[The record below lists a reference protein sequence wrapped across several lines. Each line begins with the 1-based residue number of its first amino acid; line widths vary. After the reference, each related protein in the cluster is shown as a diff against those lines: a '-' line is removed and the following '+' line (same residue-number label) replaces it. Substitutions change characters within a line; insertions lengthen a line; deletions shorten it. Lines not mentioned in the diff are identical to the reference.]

1 MSELTPSPAPGDQ
14 AAAASPRL
22 SVVVPLFN
30 EEDNVEPL
38 YQELT
43 EALAGLSGG
52 YELLLVD
59 DGSSDRTVAHLRQVC
74 ERDPRVKALRFRRN
88 YGQTAAIQAG
98 FDAAR
103 GELVVT
109 LDGDLQNDPRDIP
122 AMLEE
127 IEAGFD
133 VVSGWRRD
141 RQDVWLT
148 RKLPSVAA
156 NWLIGRLT
164 GVRIHD
170 NGCTLKA
177 YRRDVVKRARL
188 YSEMHR
194 FLAPMLS
201 LSGCR
206 YREVVVHHRA
216 RRFGQSKYG
225 LARIWKVFLDLLT
238 VKMLLRFAT
247 HPAAWFAIIGF
258 PFVIAGGVATLL
270 SIYLYLEAPA
280 GEPFEI
286 VVPAIAVLLVF
297 AAAHLV
303 LLGMFAELVVRVGD
317 YRETEPILTRVETRR
332 DARDGSRGESA

>member
-1 MSELTPSPAPGDQ
+1 MSRDTV
-14 AAAASPRL
+14 ASEPHL
-22 SVVVPLFN
+22 SVVVPLYN

-38 YQELT
+38 YAEMT
-43 EALAGLSGG
+43 EALAGVVDS
-52 YELLLVD
+52 YELVLVD
-59 DGSSDRTVAHLRQVC
+59 DGSSDRTVERLRGIC
-74 ERDPRVKALRFRRN
+74 ARDERVRVLKFRRN
-88 YGQTAAIQAG
+88 YGQTAALQAG

-103 GELVVT
+103 GRVVVT
-109 LDGDLQNDPRDIP
+109 LDGDLQNDPRDIG

-133 VVSGWRRD
+133 VVTGWRRD
-141 RQDVWLT
+141 RKDVWLT

-206 YREVVVHHRA
+206 YREVEVNHRA
-216 RRFGQSKYG
+216 RRFGESKYG
-225 LARIWKVFLDLLT
+225 LGRIWKVFLDLLT

-247 HPAAWFAIIGF
+247 HPAAWFAILGF
-258 PFVIAGGVATLL
+258 PFVIAGGVATVL
-270 SIYLYLEAPA
+270 SFYLYAIAPA

-286 VVPAIAVLLVF
+286 VVPSIAALLVV
-297 AAAHLV
+297 AAANLV
-303 LLGMFAELVVRVGD
+303 LFGMFAELVVHFGD
-317 YRETEPILTRVETRR
+317 YRETEPILTRVETG
-332 DARDGSRGESA
+332 AVGAGQP

>member
-1 MSELTPSPAPGDQ
+1 MKMSEARDRALLE
-14 AAAASPRL
+14 L

-30 EEDNVEPL
+30 EEDNVRPL
-38 YQELT
+38 YDELT
-43 EALAGLSGG
+43 DALADVAES
-52 YELLLVD
+52 YELLLID
-59 DGSSDRTVAHLRQVC
+59 DGSTDRTVERLRSIC
-74 ERDPRVKALRFRRN
+74 AADPRVRVLRFRRN

-103 GELVVT
+103 GAVVVT
-109 LDGDLQNDPRDIP
+109 LDGDLQNDPRDIG
-122 AMLEE
+122 AMLAEL
-127 IEAGFD
+127 EAGFD

-141 RQDVWLT
+141 RKDVWLT
-148 RKLPSVAA
+148 RKLPSVVA

-177 YRRDVVKRARL
+177 YRREVVKRARL

-225 LARIWKVFLDLLT
+225 LGRIWKVFLDLLT

-247 HPAAWFAIIGF
+247 HPAAWFAILGF
-258 PFVIAGGVATLL
+258 PFAVAGVLVTAL
-270 SIYLYLEAPA
+270 SAYLYLAPA
-280 GEPFEI
+280 SGDFEI
-286 VVPAIAVLLVF
+286 VVPSIAVLLVF

-303 LLGMFAELVVRVGD
+303 LFGMFAELVVRTGD
-317 YRETEPILTRVETRR
+317 YRETEPIVTRVETRAN
-332 DARDGSRGESA
+332 ARTGVREETL